1 MDKYLLAQWA
11 KNLLND
17 DFFKE
22 VIDNLKKEQISV
34 IINTSA
40 EECDRREDAY
50 RHIKSIELIT
60 GHLEGLASET
70 VIRDKKWK
78 ILQSNDY
85 PPSRRF
91 LAIFEMTHGKHQPT
105 RE

>member
-1 MDKYLLAQWA
+1 MTDKHLLAQWA

-70 VIRDKKWK
+70 VIREKKWK
-78 ILQSNDY
+78 ILQPLGYTSVQKVSGDY
-85 PPSRRF
+85 
-91 LAIFEMTHGKHQPT
+91 
-105 RE
+105 

>member
-1 MDKYLLAQWA
+1 LLNNDKHIKAQWA
-11 KNLLND
+11 RNLLDD

-22 VIDNLKKEQISV
+22 VLNNLKNQQISV

-50 RHIKSIELIT
+50 RHIKTLELIT

-78 ILQSNDY
+78 IL
-85 PPSRRF
+85 
-91 LAIFEMTHGKHQPT
+91 
-105 RE
+105 

>member
-1 MDKYLLAQWA
+1 MIDKVLLAQWA

-22 VIDNLKKEQISV
+22 VLDNLKKEQISV

-40 EECDRREDAY
+40 EESDKREDAY
-50 RHIKSIELIT
+50 RHIKTLELIT

-78 ILQSNDY
+78 IL
-85 PPSRRF
+85 
-91 LAIFEMTHGKHQPT
+91 
-105 RE
+105 

>member
-1 MDKYLLAQWA
+1 MNTNDKAVLAQWA

-22 VIDNLKKEQISV
+22 VLNNLKNEQISV

-40 EECDRREDAY
+40 EESDRREDAY
-50 RHIKSIELIT
+50 RHIKTLELIT

-70 VIRDKKWK
+70 VIREKKWK
-78 ILQSNDY
+78 IL
-85 PPSRRF
+85 
-91 LAIFEMTHGKHQPT
+91 
-105 RE
+105 

>member
-1 MDKYLLAQWA
+1 MDKHLLAQWA

-34 IINTSA
+34 IINTSD
-40 EECDRREDAY
+40 EESDRRESAY

-60 GHLEGLASET
+60 AHLEGLASET

-78 ILQSNDY
+78 IL
-85 PPSRRF
+85 
-91 LAIFEMTHGKHQPT
+91 
-105 RE
+105 

>member
-1 MDKYLLAQWA
+1 MAVVAVKQIIGLIGLSLQNNDKHILAQWA

-22 VIDNLKKEQISV
+22 VIDNLKKQQISV

-40 EECDRREDAY
+40 DECDRREDAY

-70 VIRDKKWK
+70 VIREKKWK
-78 ILQSNDY
+78 IL
-85 PPSRRF
+85 
-91 LAIFEMTHGKHQPT
+91 
-105 RE
+105 

>member
-1 MDKYLLAQWA
+1 MNSNDKAVVAQWA

-22 VIDNLKKEQISV
+22 VLNNLKNEQISV

-40 EECDRREDAY
+40 EESDRREDAY
-50 RHIKSIELIT
+50 RHIKTIELIT

-70 VIRDKKWK
+70 VIREKKWK
-78 ILQSNDY
+78 IL
-85 PPSRRF
+85 
-91 LAIFEMTHGKHQPT
+91 
-105 RE
+105 

>member
-1 MDKYLLAQWA
+1 MDKHLLAQWA

-22 VIDNLKKEQISV
+22 VLNNLKNQQISV

-40 EECDRREDAY
+40 EESDKREDAY

-78 ILQSNDY
+78 IL
-85 PPSRRF
+85 
-91 LAIFEMTHGKHQPT
+91 
-105 RE
+105 

>member
-1 MDKYLLAQWA
+1 LLNNDKHIKAQWA
-11 KNLLND
+11 RNLLDD

-22 VIDNLKKEQISV
+22 VLNNLKKEQISV

-50 RHIKSIELIT
+50 RHIKTIELIT

-78 ILQSNDY
+78 IL
-85 PPSRRF
+85 
-91 LAIFEMTHGKHQPT
+91 
-105 RE
+105 

>member
-1 MDKYLLAQWA
+1 MVNLLMTTLRLNMPTDKHLLAQWA

-22 VIDNLKKEQISV
+22 VIDNLKNQQISV

-70 VIRDKKWK
+70 VIKEKKWK
-78 ILQSNDY
+78 IL
-85 PPSRRF
+85 
-91 LAIFEMTHGKHQPT
+91 
-105 RE
+105 

>member
-1 MDKYLLAQWA
+1 MDKQIVAQWA

-40 EECDRREDAY
+40 EECDRRETAY
-50 RHIKSIELIT
+50 QHIKTLELIT

-70 VIRDKKWK
+70 VIREKKWK
-78 ILQSNDY
+78 IL
-85 PPSRRF
+85 
-91 LAIFEMTHGKHQPT
+91 
-105 RE
+105 

>member
-1 MDKYLLAQWA
+1 MDKHVLAQWA

-40 EECDRREDAY
+40 DELGRREDAY

-70 VIRDKKWK
+70 VIREKKWK
-78 ILQSNDY
+78 IL
-85 PPSRRF
+85 
-91 LAIFEMTHGKHQPT
+91 
-105 RE
+105 

>member
-1 MDKYLLAQWA
+1 MDKHLLAQWA

-17 DFFKE
+17 DLFKE
-22 VIDNLKKEQISV
+22 VLNNLKKQQISV

-40 EECDRREDAY
+40 EESDRREDAY

-78 ILQSNDY
+78 IL
-85 PPSRRF
+85 
-91 LAIFEMTHGKHQPT
+91 
-105 RE
+105 

>member
-1 MDKYLLAQWA
+1 MTDKHLLAQWA

-22 VIDNLKKEQISV
+22 VLNNLKKEQISV

-40 EECDRREDAY
+40 DELGRREDAY

-70 VIRDKKWK
+70 VIKEKKWK
-78 ILQSNDY
+78 IL
-85 PPSRRF
+85 
-91 LAIFEMTHGKHQPT
+91 
-105 RE
+105 

>member
-1 MDKYLLAQWA
+1 MTLFLEYKTNMDKHLLAQWA

-40 EECDRREDAY
+40 EESDRRENAY

-78 ILQSNDY
+78 IL
-85 PPSRRF
+85 
-91 LAIFEMTHGKHQPT
+91 
-105 RE
+105 

>member
-1 MDKYLLAQWA
+1 MENTNPQGSESLNVNQAASAFESMIDKHILAQWA

-40 EECDRREDAY
+40 EESDRREDAY

-78 ILQSNDY
+78 IL
-85 PPSRRF
+85 
-91 LAIFEMTHGKHQPT
+91 
-105 RE
+105 

>member
-1 MDKYLLAQWA
+1 MDKHLVAQWA

-40 EECDRREDAY
+40 DELGRREDAY

-70 VIRDKKWK
+70 VIREKKWK
-78 ILQSNDY
+78 IL
-85 PPSRRF
+85 
-91 LAIFEMTHGKHQPT
+91 
-105 RE
+105 

>member
-22 VIDNLKKEQISV
+22 VIENLKKEQISV
-34 IINTSA
+34 IINTNSD
-40 EECDRREDAY
+40 EVDVRENAY
-50 RHIKSIELIT
+50 RHIRTIELIT

-70 VIRDKKWK
+70 AIKEKKWK
-78 ILQSNDY
+78 IL
-85 PPSRRF
+85 
-91 LAIFEMTHGKHQPT
+91 
-105 RE
+105 

>member
-1 MDKYLLAQWA
+1 MDKHLLAQWA

-22 VIDNLKKEQISV
+22 VIDNLKKQQISV
-34 IINTSA
+34 IINTNA
-40 EECDRREDAY
+40 EESDRREDAY

-70 VIRDKKWK
+70 VIKEKKWK
-78 ILQSNDY
+78 IL
-85 PPSRRF
+85 
-91 LAIFEMTHGKHQPT
+91 
-105 RE
+105 

>member
-1 MDKYLLAQWA
+1 MQNDKAVLAQWA

-22 VIDNLKKEQISV
+22 VLNNLKNQQISV

-40 EECDRREDAY
+40 EESDRREDAY

-70 VIRDKKWK
+70 VIREKKWK
-78 ILQSNDY
+78 IL
-85 PPSRRF
+85 
-91 LAIFEMTHGKHQPT
+91 
-105 RE
+105 

>member
-1 MDKYLLAQWA
+1 MDKHLLAQWA

-40 EECDRREDAY
+40 DELGRREDAY

-70 VIRDKKWK
+70 VIREKKWK
-78 ILQSNDY
+78 IL
-85 PPSRRF
+85 
-91 LAIFEMTHGKHQPT
+91 
-105 RE
+105 

>member
-1 MDKYLLAQWA
+1 MDKQIVAQWA

-34 IINTSA
+34 IINTSG
-40 EECDRREDAY
+40 EECDKREDAY
-50 RHIKSIELIT
+50 RNIKTIELLT

-70 VIRDKKWK
+70 VIREKKWK
-78 ILQSNDY
+78 IL
-85 PPSRRF
+85 
-91 LAIFEMTHGKHQPT
+91 
-105 RE
+105 

>member
-1 MDKYLLAQWA
+1 MVVVVVKQIIGLAGLLMQNDKAILAQWA

-50 RHIKSIELIT
+50 RHIKTIELIT

-70 VIRDKKWK
+70 VIKEKKWK
-78 ILQSNDY
+78 IL
-85 PPSRRF
+85 
-91 LAIFEMTHGKHQPT
+91 
-105 RE
+105 